1 MPNFRA
7 LKIYLYVGTITNL
20 QIVLNT
26 RKNLHLNQA
35 TQKNTC
41 QNFPPQKIPELENF
55 EPTKIL
61 RSSLSLEIRGP
72 PPPPHTHTHTPPLGR
87 ALE

>member
-55 EPTKIL
+55 EPPKIL
-61 RSSLSLEIRGP
+61 RSSLSLEIRSTPLQTP
-72 PPPPHTHTHTPPLGR
+72 PPPTPLGR

>member
-20 QIVLNT
+20 PIVLNT

-41 QNFPPQKIPELENF
+41 QNFPPQKIPELEISNPPKSF
-55 EPTKIL
+55 DHPCHLKYGVPP
-61 RSSLSLEIRGP
+61 SKP
-72 PPPPHTHTHTPPLGR
+72 PPPPTPLGR